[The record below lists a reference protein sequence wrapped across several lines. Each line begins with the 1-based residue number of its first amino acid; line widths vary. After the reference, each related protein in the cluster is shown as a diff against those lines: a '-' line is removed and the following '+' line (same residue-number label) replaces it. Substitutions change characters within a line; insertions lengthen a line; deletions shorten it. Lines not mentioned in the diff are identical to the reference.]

1 MTFNE
6 KLLRLNYKKERA
18 ILIQMLL
25 FLLPLVGAGLIF
37 YFYRLPSAFV
47 LGVFGFLLII
57 GYRQIINNK
66 FSKLEIRQEEEF
78 IGAINNLR
86 VYLSNGVNVYSAFQ
100 SLRAYLKPWFKS
112 KVEVLLTR
120 IDEDKTIAP
129 YIELA
134 NNFSNPLVEEM
145 MIAIYQLNESGNGI
159 SELWQFNYLFLRYQT
174 NLIFNKNQK
183 TLRYFEKI
191 ALLPLLASGLLVIG
205 IAIGIMGVIGEVIN
219 GI

>member
-183 TLRYFEKI
+183 TLRYFEKL

>member
-183 TLRYFEKI
+183 TLRYFEKT